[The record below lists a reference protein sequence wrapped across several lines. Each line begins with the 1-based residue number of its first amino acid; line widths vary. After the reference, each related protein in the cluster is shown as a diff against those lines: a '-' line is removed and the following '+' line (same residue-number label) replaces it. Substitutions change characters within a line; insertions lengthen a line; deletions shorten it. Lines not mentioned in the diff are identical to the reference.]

1 MFDDDDYGYDRDMY
15 ILSDSY
21 RDMVPDFVFPELS
34 YLKDED
40 EILNSST
47 FDDEDEEEESDNKEV
62 VPCKRPDVVTYGTSV
77 IRNPETFDGLTY
89 DKLIK
94 EEKDIIDEIK
104 KVRAYAKEHPILF
117 ALKQRFVGY
126 WCLSPSY
133 RYLDKFL

>member
-1 MFDDDDYGYDRDMY
+1 MFDDDDYGYDRDLY
-15 ILSDSY
+15 ILSDDY

-47 FDDEDEEEESDNKEV
+47 FDDEEESDNEEAI
-62 VPCKRPDVVTYGTSV
+62 PYERPDVVTYGTFV
-77 IRNPETFDGLTY
+77 IRKPETFDGLTY

-94 EEKDIIDEIK
+94 EEKNIIDEIK

-117 ALKQRFVGY
+117 DLKKRFVGY
-126 WCLSPSY
+126 SCLSSHY
-133 RYLDKFL
+133 AYLHKFL

>member
-47 FDDEDEEEESDNKEV
+47 FDDEGEEEESDNSEAI
-62 VPCKRPDVVTYGTSV
+62 PCKRPDVVTYGTAP

-94 EEKDIIDEIK
+94 EEIAVIDEIK

-117 ALKQRFVGY
+117 ALKKRFVGY
-126 WCLSPSY
+126 WCLSPGY
-133 RYLDKFL
+133 EYLHKFL